1 MWEKLGLF
9 LRRNRRAVLIFWVL
23 YVLVMG
29 YMGRN
34 VEVSYHF
41 AKMLPET
48 DSVYTEFVAL
58 NEQFEQGSGGVVFL
72 AAHDRAMFTPYI
84 LNSWIEMAKNI
95 EATPE
100 VNNVL
105 SWHNAVAL
113 TLGPDSTDRFE
124 AAPISDGR
132 VNSRDEAAALKATL
146 NELPVYHGLMN
157 SHDGNTQLMAVQ
169 ISDTANYSKL
179 FFPMIDRITN
189 EAKKFER
196 RTGIDV
202 QISGVPYLR
211 MINARS
217 IKSEINLFLGL
228 TGIVTLLIMFAMM
241 RSTRAAL
248 IALAVVGVGVVG
260 SFGVLGGLGYKLTLF
275 SALIPPLLIVIAV
288 PNCIFFINKYHQ
300 EYARDKNVDEAVVH
314 TVKKIGGV
322 ALLTNLTTALGF
334 STFIL
339 TSSDAL
345 VHFGIAATINI
356 IMVFVLSMT
365 ILPVLYS
372 WLPEPKPQHYKHL
385 DQKWLSDGVLW
396 LERVAQHH
404 RRWVYLGAAV
414 LAILGGIGMTR
425 MQTTGNITTDID
437 PNDPLVTQMKFFEQE
452 LGGVIPLEVIV
463 DTREP
468 GGVNSS
474 SVLRQVEEFQRSLD
488 TLPNMS
494 RSLSVVDFLKF
505 SRQAFYGGLPEFYE
519 LPSAAERRQIAALL
533 PSGAASA
540 NQALTTGL
548 IDKDNQ
554 RLRVTVQVQDL
565 PRPEMIE
572 VVKAIQHNADAVF
585 DREQVDVRFSG
596 AGLIFLRSTEFL
608 IDNLMMSL
616 VLAVIVISILMAS
629 LFRSWRMMIVAI
641 LPNLLPLLMTA
652 GIMGWFGIPV
662 KPSTV
667 LIFSIAFG
675 ISVDDTLH
683 LLSRYRQ
690 ELHLNGGRIAD
701 AALKA
706 IHETGVSMFYTS
718 VVLFAGFMIFL
729 ASNFGGTQALGL
741 LVSITLGFAMFS
753 NLLLL
758 PSLLMSLDKVMSAKE
773 QEVSLAELSENND

>member
-1 MWEKLGLF
+1 MWEKLGHF

-616 VLAVIVISILMAS
+616 ILAVIVISILMAS

-690 ELHLNGGRIAD
+690 ELHINGGRIAD

-773 QEVSLAELSENND
+773 QEVSLAELSENDD

>member
-1 MWEKLGLF
+1 MWEKLGRF
-9 LRRNRRAVLIFWVL
+9 LRRNRRAVLAFWVI
-23 YVLVMG
+23 YVLIMAFL
-29 YMGRN
+29 GRN

-41 AKMLPET
+41 AKMLPAD
-48 DSVYTEFVAL
+48 DSVYTEFVDL
-58 NEQFEQGSGGVVFL
+58 NKHFDQGSGGVVFL

-100 VNNVL
+100 VENVL
-105 SWHNAVAL
+105 SWHNAVTL
-113 TLGPDSTDRFE
+113 YLGPDSTDRFE
-124 AAPISDGR
+124 ARPICDGR
-132 VNSRDEAAALKATL
+132 IDARAEAETLKAEL

-157 SHDGNTQLMAVQ
+157 SHDGNTQLMAVR

-179 FFPMIDRITN
+179 FFPMIDRITA
-189 EAKKFER
+189 ESKKFER

-211 MINARS
+211 MVNARS

-228 TGIVTLLIMFAMM
+228 TAIVTLVIMFAMM

-260 SFGVLGGLGYKLTLF
+260 CFGVLGVLGYKLTLF
-275 SALIPPLLIVIAV
+275 SALIPPLLIVIVV

-300 EYARDKNVDEAVVH
+300 EYAREHDVDAAVQN

-334 STFIL
+334 STFTL

-345 VHFGIAATINI
+345 VHFGVAATINI
-356 IMVFVLSMT
+356 IVVYVLSIT

-372 WLPEPKPQHYKHL
+372 WLPAPRPQHYKHL
-385 DQKWLSDGVLW
+385 DQKWLSEGVAW
-396 LERVAQHH
+396 LERVAQYH
-404 RRWVYLGAAV
+404 RKWVYVGALT
-414 LAILGGIGMTR
+414 LAAAGGVGMLR

-437 PNDPLVTQMKFFEQE
+437 PADPLVQQMRFFEQE
-452 LGGVIPLEVIV
+452 LGGVIPLEVIIN
-463 DTREP
+463 TREP

-494 RSLSVVDFLKF
+494 RSLSVVDFMKF
-505 SRQAFYGGLPEFYE
+505 GRQAFYGGMPEFYE

-533 PSGAASA
+533 PSGAADA
-540 NQALTTGL
+540 NAALTSGL
-548 IDKDNQ
+548 VSSDGQ
-554 RLRVTVQVQDL
+554 RMRITVQVRDL
-565 PRPEMIE
+565 PRPEMVN
-572 VVKAIQHNADAVF
+572 VVKAIQANADAIF
-585 DREQVDVRFSG
+585 NREQVDVSFSG
-596 AGLIFLRSTEFL
+596 AGLIFLRSTEYL
-608 IDNLMMSL
+608 IDNLIMSL
-616 VLAVIVISILMAS
+616 IFAVVVISLLMAG
-629 LFRSWRMMIVAI
+629 LFRSWRMMVVAI
-641 LPNLLPLLMTA
+641 LPNLLPLIMTA

-690 ELHLNGGRIAD
+690 ELQVNGGIIGK
-701 AALKA
+701 AALIA
-706 IHETGVSMFYTS
+706 IRESGVSMFYTS

-758 PSLLMSLDKVMSAKE
+758 PSLLMSLDRVMSAKE
-773 QEVSLAELSENND
+773 QEVSLAELSEDDE

>member
-1 MWEKLGLF
+1 MWEKLGHF

-437 PNDPLVTQMKFFEQE
+437 PNDPLVTQMKFFERE

-690 ELHLNGGRIAD
+690 ELHINGGRIAD

-773 QEVSLAELSENND
+773 QEVSLAELSENDD

>member
-1 MWEKLGLF
+1 
-9 LRRNRRAVLIFWVL
+9 
-23 YVLVMG
+23 
-29 YMGRN
+29 
-34 VEVSYHF
+34 
-41 AKMLPET
+41 
-48 DSVYTEFVAL
+48 
-58 NEQFEQGSGGVVFL
+58 
-72 AAHDRAMFTPYI
+72 
-84 LNSWIEMAKNI
+84 
-95 EATPE
+95 
-100 VNNVL
+100 
-105 SWHNAVAL
+105 
-113 TLGPDSTDRFE
+113 
-124 AAPISDGR
+124 
-132 VNSRDEAAALKATL
+132 
-146 NELPVYHGLMN
+146 
-157 SHDGNTQLMAVQ
+157 
-169 ISDTANYSKL
+169 
-179 FFPMIDRITN
+179 
-189 EAKKFER
+189 
-196 RTGIDV
+196 
-202 QISGVPYLR
+202 
-211 MINARS
+211 
-217 IKSEINLFLGL
+217 
-228 TGIVTLLIMFAMM
+228 
-241 RSTRAAL
+241 
-248 IALAVVGVGVVG
+248 LAVVGVGVVG

-300 EYARDKNVDEAVVH
+300 EFSLHKDVDQAVAF

-356 IMVFVLSMT
+356 IMVFVLSIS

-372 WLPEPKPQHYKHL
+372 WLPAPRPQHYKHL
-385 DQKWLSDGVLW
+385 DQKWLSNGVLW
-396 LERVAQHH
+396 LERVAQYH
-404 RRWVYLGAAV
+404 RRWVYLGSVLLAV
-414 LAILGGIGMTR
+414 LGGLGMMR

-437 PNDPLVTQMKFFEQE
+437 PSDPLVTQMKFFEQE

-463 DTREP
+463 NTRES
-468 GGVNSS
+468 GGINSS

-494 RSLSVVDFLKF
+494 RSISVVDFLKF
-505 SRQAFYGGLPEFYE
+505 SRQAFYGGMPEFYE

-540 NQALTTGL
+540 NQALTSGL

-585 DREQVDVRFSG
+585 DREQVDVSFSG

-616 VLAVIVISILMAS
+616 VLAVVVISILMAG
-629 LFRSWRMMIVAI
+629 LFRSWRMMVVAI
-641 LPNLLPLLMTA
+641 LPNLLPLIMTA

-690 ELHLNGGRIAD
+690 ELHINGGRIAD

-741 LVSITLGFAMFS
+741 LVSLTLGFAMFS
-753 NLLLL
+753 NLILL

-773 QEVSLAELSENND
+773 QEVSLAELSEDE

>member
-1 MWEKLGLF
+1 MWEKLGHF
-9 LRRNRRAVLIFWVL
+9 LRRNRRTVLIFWVL

-228 TGIVTLLIMFAMM
+228 TGIVTLLIMFVMM

-437 PNDPLVTQMKFFEQE
+437 PNDPLVTQMKFFERE

-690 ELHLNGGRIAD
+690 ELQINGGRIAD

-773 QEVSLAELSENND
+773 QEVSLAELSENDD

>member
-1 MWEKLGLF
+1 MWEKLGHF

-554 RLRVTVQVQDL
+554 RLRVTVQVRDL

-616 VLAVIVISILMAS
+616 ILAVIVISILMAS

-641 LPNLLPLLMTA
+641 VPNLLPLLMTA

-773 QEVSLAELSENND
+773 QEVSLAELSENYD

>member
-1 MWEKLGLF
+1 MWEKLGHF

-616 VLAVIVISILMAS
+616 ILAVIVISILMAS

-641 LPNLLPLLMTA
+641 VPNLLPLLMTA

-701 AALKA
+701 AAIKA

-773 QEVSLAELSENND
+773 QEVSLAELSENDD

>member
-1 MWEKLGLF
+1 MWEKLGRF

-41 AKMLPET
+41 AKMLPAT

-72 AAHDRAMFTPYI
+72 AAHDRTMFKPYI

-100 VNNVL
+100 VLNVL
-105 SWHNAVAL
+105 SWHNAAL
-113 TLGPDSTDRFE
+113 LYLGPDSTSRFE
-124 AAPISDGR
+124 ARTICDGR
-132 VNSRDEAAALKATL
+132 IDTRAEADTLKMLL

-157 SHDGNTQLMAVQ
+157 SHDGNTQLMAVR

-179 FFPMIDRITN
+179 FFPMIDRITA

-228 TGIVTLLIMFAMM
+228 TGVVTLLIMFAMM

-275 SALIPPLLIVIAV
+275 SALIPPLLIVIVV

-300 EYARDKNVDEAVVH
+300 EFARDQDVDSAVIH

-334 STFIL
+334 STFML

-345 VHFGIAATINI
+345 VHFGLAATINI
-356 IMVFVLSMT
+356 IVVFILSIT

-372 WLPEPKPQHYKHL
+372 WLPAPKPQHYEHL
-385 DQKWLSDGVLW
+385 EQKWLSNGVKW
-396 LERVAQHH
+396 LENVAQYH
-404 RRWVYLGAAV
+404 RKWVYIGALALAGLGAV
-414 LAILGGIGMTR
+414 GMLR
-425 MQTTGNITTDID
+425 METTGNITTDID
-437 PNDPLVTQMKFFEQE
+437 PSDPLVSQMKFFEQE
-452 LGGVIPLEVIV
+452 LGGVIPLEIVV

-474 SVLRQVEEFQRSLD
+474 SVLRQVEDFQRSLD

-494 RSLSVVDFLKF
+494 RSLSMVDFLKF
-505 SRQAFYGGLPEFYE
+505 GRQAFYGGLPEFYE

-533 PSGAASA
+533 PSGATEA
-540 NQALTTGL
+540 NAALTSGL
-548 IDKDNQ
+548 VSKDG
-554 RLRVTVQVQDL
+554 RRMRITVQVRDL
-565 PRPEMIE
+565 PRPEMVK
-572 VVKAIQHNADAVF
+572 VVKAVQANADAIF
-585 DREQVDVRFSG
+585 DRNQVDVSFSG
-596 AGLIFLRSTEFL
+596 AGLIFLRSTEYL
-608 IDNLMMSL
+608 IDNLIMSL
-616 VLAVIVISILMAS
+616 IFAVVVISLLMAG
-629 LFRSWRMMIVAI
+629 LFRSWRMMVVAI
-641 LPNLLPLLMTA
+641 LPNLLPLIMTA

-690 ELHLNGGRIAD
+690 ELHLNGGNIGQAG
-701 AALKA
+701 LVA
-706 IHETGVSMFYTS
+706 IRESGVSMFYTS

-758 PSLLMSLDKVMSAKE
+758 PSLLMSLDKVMTGKE
-773 QEVSLAELSENND
+773 QEVSLAELSEDDE

>member
-1 MWEKLGLF
+1 MWEKLGQF
-9 LRRNRRAVLIFWVL
+9 LRRNRRGVLAFWVAYVLIMAYL
-23 YVLVMG
+23 
-29 YMGRN
+29 GRN

-41 AKMLPET
+41 ARMLPED
-48 DSVYTEFVAL
+48 DSVYTEFVDL
-58 NEQFEQGSGGVVFL
+58 NKHFEQGSGGVVFL

-84 LNSWIEMAKNI
+84 LNSWNEMAKNI

-100 VNNVL
+100 VLNVL
-105 SWHNAVAL
+105 SWHNAVTL
-113 TLGPDSTDRFE
+113 YLGPDSTDRFE
-124 AAPISDGR
+124 AHPIFDGR
-132 VNSRDEAAALKATL
+132 IDTRAEAETLKAEL

-157 SHDGNTQLMAVQ
+157 SHDGNTQLMAVR

-179 FFPMIDRITN
+179 FFPMIDRITA

-211 MINARS
+211 MVNARS

-228 TGIVTLLIMFAMM
+228 TAVVTLIIMFAMM

-260 SFGVLGGLGYKLTLF
+260 SFGVLGALGYKLTLF
-275 SALIPPLLIVIAV
+275 SALIPPLLIVIVV

-300 EYARDKNVDEAVVH
+300 EYARDQDVDAAVQH

-334 STFIL
+334 STFTL

-345 VHFGIAATINI
+345 VHFGVAATINI
-356 IMVFVLSMT
+356 IVVYILSIS

-372 WLPEPKPQHYKHL
+372 WLPAPRPQHYKHL
-385 DQKWLSDGVLW
+385 DQKWLSEGVAW
-396 LERVAQHH
+396 LERVAQYH
-404 RRWVYLGAAV
+404 RKWVYVGALS
-414 LAILGGIGMTR
+414 LAAAGAIGMLR
-425 MQTTGNITTDID
+425 MQTTGNITTDIN
-437 PNDPLVTQMKFFEQE
+437 PSDPLVQQMRFFEQE
-452 LGGVIPLEVIV
+452 LGGVIPLEVV
-463 DTREP
+463 LDTREA

-474 SVLRQVEEFQRSLD
+474 AVLRQVEEFQRSLD

-494 RSLSVVDFLKF
+494 RSLSVVDFMKF
-505 SRQAFYGGLPEFYE
+505 GRQAFYGGLPEFYE
-519 LPSAAERRQIAALL
+519 LPSASERRQIAALL
-533 PSGAASA
+533 PSGAADA
-540 NQALTTGL
+540 NAALTSGL
-548 IDKDNQ
+548 VSKDG
-554 RLRVTVQVQDL
+554 RRMRITVQVRDL
-565 PRPEMIE
+565 PRPEMVK
-572 VVKAIQHNADAVF
+572 VVKAIQHNADQIF
-585 DREQVDVRFSG
+585 DREKVDVSFSG
-596 AGLIFLRSTEFL
+596 AGLIFLRSTEYL
-608 IDNLMMSL
+608 IDNLIMSL
-616 VLAVIVISILMAS
+616 IFAVVVISLLMAG
-629 LFRSWRMMIVAI
+629 LFRSWRMMVVAI
-641 LPNLLPLLMTA
+641 LPNLLPLIMTA

-690 ELHLNGGRIAD
+690 ELLVNGGNIGK
-701 AALKA
+701 AALIA
-706 IHETGVSMFYTS
+706 IRESGVSMFYTS

-758 PSLLMSLDKVMSAKE
+758 PSLLMSLDRVMSAKE
-773 QEVSLAELSENND
+773 QEKSLAELSEGDE

>member
-1 MWEKLGLF
+1 
-9 LRRNRRAVLIFWVL
+9 
-23 YVLVMG
+23 
-29 YMGRN
+29 
-34 VEVSYHF
+34 
-41 AKMLPET
+41 
-48 DSVYTEFVAL
+48 
-58 NEQFEQGSGGVVFL
+58 
-72 AAHDRAMFTPYI
+72 
-84 LNSWIEMAKNI
+84 
-95 EATPE
+95 
-100 VNNVL
+100 
-105 SWHNAVAL
+105 
-113 TLGPDSTDRFE
+113 
-124 AAPISDGR
+124 
-132 VNSRDEAAALKATL
+132 
-146 NELPVYHGLMN
+146 
-157 SHDGNTQLMAVQ
+157 
-169 ISDTANYSKL
+169 
-179 FFPMIDRITN
+179 MIDRITN

-300 EYARDKNVDEAVVH
+300 EFALHKDVDQAVAF

-356 IMVFVLSMT
+356 IMVFVLSIS

-372 WLPEPKPQHYKHL
+372 WLPAPRPQHYKHL
-385 DQKWLSDGVLW
+385 DQKWLSNGVLW
-396 LERVAQHH
+396 LERVAQYH
-404 RRWVYLGAAV
+404 RRWVYLGSVLLAV
-414 LAILGGIGMTR
+414 IGGLGMLR

-437 PNDPLVTQMKFFEQE
+437 PSDPLVTQMKFFEQE

-463 DTREP
+463 NTRES
-468 GGVNSS
+468 GGINSS

-494 RSLSVVDFLKF
+494 RSISVVDFLKF
-505 SRQAFYGGLPEFYE
+505 SRQAFYGGMPEFYE

-540 NQALTTGL
+540 NQALTSGL

-585 DREQVDVRFSG
+585 DREQVDVSFSG

-608 IDNLMMSL
+608 IDNLLMSL
-616 VLAVIVISILMAS
+616 VLAVVVISILMAG
-629 LFRSWRMMIVAI
+629 LFRSWRMMVVAI
-641 LPNLLPLLMTA
+641 LPNLLPLIMTA

-690 ELHLNGGRIAD
+690 ELHINGGRIAD

-741 LVSITLGFAMFS
+741 LVSLTLGFAMFS
-753 NLLLL
+753 NLILL

-773 QEVSLAELSENND
+773 QEVSLAELSEDK

>member
-690 ELHLNGGRIAD
+690 ELHINGGRIAD

-773 QEVSLAELSENND
+773 QEVSLAELSENDD

>member
-1 MWEKLGLF
+1 MWEKIGHF

-23 YVLVMG
+23 YVAVMG
-29 YMGRN
+29 YLGRN

-41 AKMLPET
+41 ARMLPST
-48 DSVYTEFVAL
+48 DSVYTEFVQL
-58 NEQFEQGSGGVVFL
+58 NENFEQGSGGVIFL

-100 VNNVL
+100 VLNVL
-105 SWHNAVAL
+105 SWHNAV
-113 TLGPDSTDRFE
+113 TLHLGTDSADRFE
-124 AAPISDGR
+124 ARPICDGR
-132 VNSRDEAAALKATL
+132 IDNRAEGDSLKLELA
-146 NELPVYHGLMN
+146 ELPVYHGLMN
-157 SHDGNTQLMAVQ
+157 SHDGNTQLMAVR
-169 ISDTANYSKL
+169 ITDTANYSAL
-179 FFPMIDRITN
+179 FFPLIDRITN

-211 MINARS
+211 MVNARS

-228 TGIVTLLIMFAMM
+228 TAVVTLLIMLAMM
-241 RSTRAAL
+241 RSTRAAF

-260 SFGVLGGLGYKLTLF
+260 SFGVLGSLGYKLTLF
-275 SALIPPLLIVIAV
+275 SALLPPLLIVIAV

-300 EYARDKNVDEAVVH
+300 EFARDKDVDAAVIH

-334 STFIL
+334 STFML

-345 VHFGIAATINI
+345 VHFGVAATINI
-356 IMVFVLSMT
+356 VVVFVLSIT

-372 WLPEPKPQHYKHL
+372 WLPAPRPQHYKHL
-385 DQKWLSDGVLW
+385 DQAWLHRGVVW
-396 LERVAQHH
+396 LENVAKHH
-404 RRWVYLGAAV
+404 RKWVYLGALTLAV
-414 LAILGGIGMTR
+414 VGAFGMLR

-437 PNDPLVTQMKFFEQE
+437 PADPLVTQMRFFEQE
-452 LGGVIPLEVIV
+452 LGGVIPLEIVV
-463 DTREP
+463 DTRKA
-468 GGVNSS
+468 GGINSS

-494 RSLSVVDFLKF
+494 RSLSIVDFMKF

-533 PSGAASA
+533 PSGASDA
-540 NQALTTGL
+540 NQALTSGL
-548 IDKDNQ
+548 VDSDNR
-554 RLRVTVQVQDL
+554 RLRVTVQVRDL
-565 PRPEMIE
+565 PRPEMVR
-572 VVKAIQHNADAVF
+572 VVEAVQANADAIF
-585 DREQVDVRFSG
+585 DREQVDVSFSG
-596 AGLIFLRSTEFL
+596 AGLIFLRSTQYL
-608 IDNLMMSL
+608 VDNLIMSL
-616 VLAVIVISILMAS
+616 ILAVLVISILMAS
-629 LFRSWRMMIVAI
+629 LFRSWRMMLVAI
-641 LPNLLPLLMTA
+641 VPNLLPLLMTA

-683 LLSRYRQ
+683 LLARYRQ
-690 ELHLNGGRIAD
+690 ELMANGGDIAQ
-701 AALKA
+701 AALRA
-706 IHETGVSMFYTS
+706 IRETGVSMFYTS

-729 ASNFGGTQALGL
+729 ASNFGGTQAMGL

-773 QEVSLAELSENND
+773 QEVSLAEISEGEE

>member
-1 MWEKLGLF
+1 MWEKLARF

-23 YVLVMG
+23 YVLIMG

-41 AKMLPET
+41 ARMLPET

-95 EATPE
+95 EATPD
-100 VNNVL
+100 VVNVL
-105 SWHNAVAL
+105 SWHNAVEL
-113 TLGPDSTDRFE
+113 TLGPDSTDRFV
-124 AAPISDGR
+124 ADPICDGR
-132 VNSRDEAAALKATL
+132 INSREEAQQLKATL

-169 ISDTANYSKL
+169 ITDSANYSKL

-300 EYARDKNVDEAVVH
+300 EFALHKDVDQAVAF

-356 IMVFVLSMT
+356 IMVFVLSIS

-372 WLPEPKPQHYKHL
+372 WLPAPRPQHYKHL
-385 DQKWLSDGVLW
+385 DQKWLSNGVLW
-396 LERVAQHH
+396 LERVAQYH
-404 RRWVYLGAAV
+404 RRWVYLGSVLLAV
-414 LAILGGIGMTR
+414 LGGLGMMR

-437 PNDPLVTQMKFFEQE
+437 PSDPLVTQMKFFEQE

-463 DTREP
+463 DTRES
-468 GGVNSS
+468 GGINSS

-494 RSLSVVDFLKF
+494 RSISVVDFLKF
-505 SRQAFYGGLPEFYE
+505 SRQAFYGGMPEFYE

-540 NQALTTGL
+540 NQALTSGL

-585 DREQVDVRFSG
+585 DREQVDVSFSG

-616 VLAVIVISILMAS
+616 VLAVVVISILMAG
-629 LFRSWRMMIVAI
+629 LFRSWRMMVVAI
-641 LPNLLPLLMTA
+641 LPNLLPLIMTA

-690 ELHLNGGRIAD
+690 ELHINGGRIAD

-741 LVSITLGFAMFS
+741 LVSLTLGFAMFS
-753 NLLLL
+753 NLILL

-773 QEVSLAELSENND
+773 QEVSLAELSEDE

>member
-1 MWEKLGLF
+1 MWEKLGRF
-9 LRRNRRAVLIFWVL
+9 LRRNRRAVLAFWVV
-23 YVLVMG
+23 YVLVMAFL
-29 YMGRN
+29 GRN

-41 AKMLPET
+41 AKMLPAD
-48 DSVYTEFVAL
+48 DSVYTEFVDL
-58 NEQFEQGSGGVVFL
+58 NKHFDQGSGGVVFL

-84 LNSWIEMAKNI
+84 LNSWIEMAKSI
-95 EATPE
+95 ENTPE
-100 VNNVL
+100 VENVL
-105 SWHNAVAL
+105 SWHNAVTL
-113 TLGPDSTDRFE
+113 YLGPDSTDRFE
-124 AAPISDGR
+124 ARNICDGR
-132 VNSRDEAAALKATL
+132 IDTRAEAETLRAEL

-157 SHDGNTQLMAVQ
+157 SHDGNTQLMAVR

-179 FFPMIDRITN
+179 FFPMIDHITA

-211 MINARS
+211 MVNARS

-228 TGIVTLLIMFAMM
+228 TAIVTLIIMFAMM

-260 SFGVLGGLGYKLTLF
+260 SFGVLGALGYKLTLF
-275 SALIPPLLIVIAV
+275 SALIPPLLIVIVV

-300 EYARDKNVDEAVVH
+300 EYARDQNVDAAVQH

-334 STFIL
+334 STFTL

-356 IMVFVLSMT
+356 IVVYVLSIT

-372 WLPEPKPQHYKHL
+372 WLPAPRPQHYKHL
-385 DQKWLSDGVLW
+385 DQKWLSDGVGW

-404 RRWVYLGAAV
+404 RKWVYIGALT
-414 LAILGGIGMTR
+414 LAAAGGVGMLR

-437 PNDPLVTQMKFFEQE
+437 SADPLVQQMRFFEQE
-452 LGGVIPLEVIV
+452 LGGVIPLEVVIN
-463 DTREP
+463 TREP

-494 RSLSVVDFLKF
+494 RSLSVVDFMKF
-505 SRQAFYGGLPEFYE
+505 GRQAFYGGMPEFYE
-519 LPSAAERRQIAALL
+519 LPTAAERRQIAALL
-533 PSGAASA
+533 PSGAADA
-540 NQALTTGL
+540 NAALTSGL
-548 IDKDNQ
+548 VSADGQ
-554 RLRVTVQVQDL
+554 RMRITVQVRDL
-565 PRPEMIE
+565 PRPEMVN
-572 VVKAIQHNADAVF
+572 VVKAIQANADAIF
-585 DREQVDVRFSG
+585 DREQVDVSFSG
-596 AGLIFLRSTEFL
+596 AGLIFLRSTEYL
-608 IDNLMMSL
+608 IDNLIMSL
-616 VLAVIVISILMAS
+616 IFAVVVISLLMAG
-629 LFRSWRMMIVAI
+629 LFRSWRMMFVAI
-641 LPNLLPLLMTA
+641 LPNLLPLIMTA

-690 ELHLNGGRIAD
+690 ELLVNGGNIGR
-701 AALKA
+701 AALIA
-706 IHETGVSMFYTS
+706 IRESGVSMFYTS

-741 LVSITLGFAMFS
+741 LVSITLGFAMFT

-758 PSLLMSLDKVMSAKE
+758 PSLLMSLDRVMSAKE
-773 QEVSLAELSENND
+773 QEHSLAELSEGE

>member
-1 MWEKLGLF
+1 MWEKLGHF

-41 AKMLPET
+41 AKVLPET

-146 NELPVYHGLMN
+146 KELPVYHGLMN

-437 PNDPLVTQMKFFEQE
+437 PNDPLMTQMKFFEQE

-505 SRQAFYGGLPEFYE
+505 SRQAFYVGLTEFYE
-519 LPSAAERRQIAALL
+519 LPSAADRRQIAALL

-616 VLAVIVISILMAS
+616 ILAVIVISILMAS

-641 LPNLLPLLMTA
+641 VPNLLPLLMTA

-701 AALKA
+701 AAIRA

-773 QEVSLAELSENND
+773 QEVSLAELSENDD

>member
-616 VLAVIVISILMAS
+616 ILAVIVISILMAS

-641 LPNLLPLLMTA
+641 VPNLLPLLMTA

-701 AALKA
+701 AAIKA

-773 QEVSLAELSENND
+773 QEVSLAELSENDD

>member
-1 MWEKLGLF
+1 MWEKLGRF
-9 LRRNRRAVLIFWVL
+9 LRRNRRAVLGFWVL

-29 YMGRN
+29 FLGRN

-41 AKMLPET
+41 AKMLPDT
-48 DSVYTEFVAL
+48 DSVYTEFMDL

-100 VNNVL
+100 VVNVL
-105 SWHNAVAL
+105 SWHNAVTL
-113 TLGPDSTDRFE
+113 TLGPDSTARFE
-124 AAPISDGR
+124 ASPICDGR
-132 VNSRDEAAALKATL
+132 INSREEAKQLKATL

-169 ISDTANYSKL
+169 ITDTANYSKL

-300 EYARDKNVDEAVVH
+300 EFARYKDVDKAVAH

-356 IMVFVLSMT
+356 IMVFVLSIT
-365 ILPVLYS
+365 VLPVLYS
-372 WLPEPKPQHYKHL
+372 WLPAPRPQHYQHL
-385 DQKWLSDGVLW
+385 DQKWLSNGVLW
-396 LERVAQHH
+396 LESVARNH
-404 RRWVYLGAAV
+404 RRWVYLGSALLAV
-414 LAILGGIGMTR
+414 LGGLGMMR

-494 RSLSVVDFLKF
+494 RSISVVDFLKF
-505 SRQAFYGGLPEFYE
+505 SRQAFYGGMPEFYE

-540 NQALTTGL
+540 NQALTSGL
-548 IDKDNQ
+548 VDNDNQ
-554 RLRVTVQVQDL
+554 RMRVTVQVQDL

-616 VLAVIVISILMAS
+616 ILAVVVISILMAS

-701 AALKA
+701 AAIKA

-758 PSLLMSLDKVMSAKE
+758 PSLLMSLDKVMNAKE
-773 QEVSLAELSENND
+773 QEVSLAELSEDE

>member
-1 MWEKLGLF
+1 MWEKLARF

-41 AKMLPET
+41 ARMLPET

-95 EATPE
+95 EATPD
-100 VNNVL
+100 VVNVL
-105 SWHNAVAL
+105 SWHNAVEL
-113 TLGPDSTDRFE
+113 TLGPDSTDRFV
-124 AAPISDGR
+124 ADPICDGR
-132 VNSRDEAAALKATL
+132 INSREEAQQLKATL

-169 ISDTANYSKL
+169 ITDTANYSKL

-300 EYARDKNVDEAVVH
+300 EFALHKDVDQAVAF

-356 IMVFVLSMT
+356 IMVFVLSIT

-372 WLPEPKPQHYKHL
+372 WLPAPRPQHYKHL
-385 DQKWLSDGVLW
+385 DQKWLSNGVLW
-396 LERVAQHH
+396 LERVAQYH
-404 RRWVYLGAAV
+404 RRWVYLGSVLLAV
-414 LAILGGIGMTR
+414 LGGLGMMR

-437 PNDPLVTQMKFFEQE
+437 PSDPLVTQMKFFEQE

-463 DTREP
+463 NTRES
-468 GGVNSS
+468 GGINSS

-494 RSLSVVDFLKF
+494 RSISVVDFLKF
-505 SRQAFYGGLPEFYE
+505 SRQAFYGGMPEFYE

-540 NQALTTGL
+540 NQALTSGL

-585 DREQVDVRFSG
+585 DREQVDVSFSG

-608 IDNLMMSL
+608 IDNLLMSL
-616 VLAVIVISILMAS
+616 VLAVVVISILMAG
-629 LFRSWRMMIVAI
+629 LFRSWRMMVVAI
-641 LPNLLPLLMTA
+641 LPNLLPLIMTA

-690 ELHLNGGRIAD
+690 ELHINGGRIAD

-741 LVSITLGFAMFS
+741 LVSLTLGFAMFS
-753 NLLLL
+753 NLILL

-773 QEVSLAELSENND
+773 QEVSLAELSEDK

>member
-1 MWEKLGLF
+1 MWEKLARF

-41 AKMLPET
+41 ARMLPET

-95 EATPE
+95 EATPD
-100 VNNVL
+100 VVNVL
-105 SWHNAVAL
+105 SWHNAVEL
-113 TLGPDSTDRFE
+113 TLGPDSTDRFV
-124 AAPISDGR
+124 ADPICDGR
-132 VNSRDEAAALKATL
+132 INSREEAQQLKATL

-169 ISDTANYSKL
+169 ITDTANYSKL

-300 EYARDKNVDEAVVH
+300 EFALHKDVDQAVAF

-356 IMVFVLSMT
+356 IMVFVLSIT

-372 WLPEPKPQHYKHL
+372 WLPAPRPQHYKHL
-385 DQKWLSDGVLW
+385 DQKWLSNGVLW
-396 LERVAQHH
+396 LERVAQYH
-404 RRWVYLGAAV
+404 RRWVYLGSVLLAV
-414 LAILGGIGMTR
+414 LGGLGMMR

-437 PNDPLVTQMKFFEQE
+437 PSDPLVTQMKFFEQE

-463 DTREP
+463 NTRES
-468 GGVNSS
+468 GGINSS

-494 RSLSVVDFLKF
+494 RSISVVDFLKF
-505 SRQAFYGGLPEFYE
+505 SRQAFYGGMPEFYE

-540 NQALTTGL
+540 NQALTSGL

-585 DREQVDVRFSG
+585 DREQVDVSFSG

-616 VLAVIVISILMAS
+616 VLAVVVISILMAG
-629 LFRSWRMMIVAI
+629 LFRSWRMMVVAI
-641 LPNLLPLLMTA
+641 LPNLLPLIMTA

-690 ELHLNGGRIAD
+690 ELHINGGRIAD

-741 LVSITLGFAMFS
+741 LVSLTLGFAMFS
-753 NLLLL
+753 NLILL

-773 QEVSLAELSENND
+773 QEVSLAELSEDE

>member
-1 MWEKLGLF
+1 MWEKLGHF

-437 PNDPLVTQMKFFEQE
+437 PNDPLVTQMKFFERE

-616 VLAVIVISILMAS
+616 ILAVIVISILMAS

-641 LPNLLPLLMTA
+641 VPNLLPLLMTA

-701 AALKA
+701 AAIKA

-773 QEVSLAELSENND
+773 QEVSLAELSENDD

>member
-1 MWEKLGLF
+1 MWEKLGRF

-41 AKMLPET
+41 AKMLPDT

-58 NEQFEQGSGGVVFL
+58 NENFEQGSGGVVFL

-100 VNNVL
+100 VVNVL
-105 SWHNAVAL
+105 SWHNAVEL
-113 TLGPDSTDRFE
+113 TLGPDSTDRFV
-124 AAPISDGR
+124 ADPINDGR
-132 VNSRDEAAALKATL
+132 INTRDEAKQLKATL

-169 ISDTANYSKL
+169 ITDTANYSKL

-202 QISGVPYLR
+202 QVSGVPYLR

-300 EYARDKNVDEAVVH
+300 EFARDKDVDQAVAH

-356 IMVFVLSMT
+356 IMVFVLSIT

-372 WLPEPKPQHYKHL
+372 WLPEPRPQHYQHL
-385 DQKWLSDGVLW
+385 DQKWLSNGVLW
-396 LERVAQHH
+396 LENVAKNH
-404 RRWVYLGAAV
+404 RRWVYLGSALLAV
-414 LAILGGIGMTR
+414 LGGLGMMR

-437 PNDPLVTQMKFFEQE
+437 PSDPLVTQMKFFEQE

-474 SVLRQVEEFQRSLD
+474 SVLRQVEDFQRSLD

-494 RSLSVVDFLKF
+494 RSVSVVDFLKY
-505 SRQAFYGGLPEFYE
+505 SRQAFYGGMPEFYE

-533 PSGAASA
+533 PSGAATA
-540 NQALTTGL
+540 NQALTSGL
-548 IDKDNQ
+548 VDKDNQ

-585 DREQVDVRFSG
+585 DREQVDVSFSG

-608 IDNLMMSL
+608 IDNLIKSL
-616 VLAVIVISILMAS
+616 VLAVLVISILMAS
-629 LFRSWRMMIVAI
+629 LFRSWRMMVVAI
-641 LPNLLPLLMTA
+641 VPNLLPLIMTA

-690 ELHLNGGRIAD
+690 ELHLNGGRIAN
-701 AALKA
+701 AALSA

-758 PSLLMSLDKVMSAKE
+758 PSLLMSLDKVMNAKE
-773 QEVSLAELSENND
+773 QEVSLAELSDDE

>member
-1 MWEKLGLF
+1 
-9 LRRNRRAVLIFWVL
+9 
-23 YVLVMG
+23 
-29 YMGRN
+29 
-34 VEVSYHF
+34 
-41 AKMLPET
+41 
-48 DSVYTEFVAL
+48 
-58 NEQFEQGSGGVVFL
+58 
-72 AAHDRAMFTPYI
+72 
-84 LNSWIEMAKNI
+84 
-95 EATPE
+95 
-100 VNNVL
+100 
-105 SWHNAVAL
+105 
-113 TLGPDSTDRFE
+113 
-124 AAPISDGR
+124 
-132 VNSRDEAAALKATL
+132 
-146 NELPVYHGLMN
+146 MN
-157 SHDGNTQLMAVQ
+157 SHDGNTQLMAVR

-179 FFPMIDRITN
+179 FFPMIDRITA

-211 MINARS
+211 MVNARS

-228 TGIVTLLIMFAMM
+228 TAVVTLIIMFAMM

-260 SFGVLGGLGYKLTLF
+260 SFGVLGALGYKLTLF
-275 SALIPPLLIVIAV
+275 SALIPPLLIVIVV

-300 EYARDKNVDEAVVH
+300 EYARDQDVDAAVQH

-334 STFIL
+334 STFTL

-345 VHFGIAATINI
+345 VHFGVAATINI
-356 IMVFVLSMT
+356 IVVYILSIT

-372 WLPEPKPQHYKHL
+372 WLPAPRPQHYKHL
-385 DQKWLSDGVLW
+385 DQKWLSEGVAW

-404 RRWVYLGAAV
+404 RKWVYVGALS
-414 LAILGGIGMTR
+414 LAAAGAIGMLR
-425 MQTTGNITTDID
+425 MQTTGNITTDIN
-437 PNDPLVTQMKFFEQE
+437 PNDPLVQQMRFFEQE
-452 LGGVIPLEVIV
+452 LGGVIPLEVV
-463 DTREP
+463 LDTREA

-474 SVLRQVEEFQRSLD
+474 AVLRQVEEFQRSLD

-494 RSLSVVDFLKF
+494 RSLSVVDFMKF
-505 SRQAFYGGLPEFYE
+505 GRQAFYGGLPEFYE
-519 LPSAAERRQIAALL
+519 LPSASERRQIAALL
-533 PSGAASA
+533 PSGAADA
-540 NQALTTGL
+540 NAALTSGL
-548 IDKDNQ
+548 VSKDG
-554 RLRVTVQVQDL
+554 RRMRITVQVRDL
-565 PRPEMIE
+565 PRPEMVK
-572 VVKAIQHNADAVF
+572 VVKAIQHNADQIF
-585 DREQVDVRFSG
+585 DREKVDVSFSG
-596 AGLIFLRSTEFL
+596 AGLIFLRSTEYL
-608 IDNLMMSL
+608 IDNLIMSL
-616 VLAVIVISILMAS
+616 IFAVVVISLLMAG
-629 LFRSWRMMIVAI
+629 LFRSWRMMVVAI
-641 LPNLLPLLMTA
+641 LPNLLPLIMTA

-690 ELHLNGGRIAD
+690 ELLVNGGNIGK
-701 AALKA
+701 AALIA
-706 IHETGVSMFYTS
+706 IRESGVSMFYTS

-758 PSLLMSLDKVMSAKE
+758 PSLLMSLDRVMSAKE
-773 QEVSLAELSENND
+773 QEKSLAELSEGDE

>member
-1 MWEKLGLF
+1 MWEKLGQF
-9 LRRNRRAVLIFWVL
+9 LRRNRRGVLAFWVAYVLIMAYL
-23 YVLVMG
+23 
-29 YMGRN
+29 GRN

-41 AKMLPET
+41 ARMLPED
-48 DSVYTEFVAL
+48 DSVYTEFVDL
-58 NEQFEQGSGGVVFL
+58 NKHFEQGSGGVVFL

-84 LNSWIEMAKNI
+84 LNSWNEMAKNI

-100 VNNVL
+100 VLNVL
-105 SWHNAVAL
+105 SWHNAVTL
-113 TLGPDSTDRFE
+113 YLGPDSTDRFE
-124 AAPISDGR
+124 AHPIFDGR
-132 VNSRDEAAALKATL
+132 IDTRAEAETLKAEL

-157 SHDGNTQLMAVQ
+157 SHDGNTQLMAVR

-179 FFPMIDRITN
+179 FFPMIDRITA

-211 MINARS
+211 MVNARS

-228 TGIVTLLIMFAMM
+228 TAVVTLIIMFAMM

-260 SFGVLGGLGYKLTLF
+260 SFGVLGALGYKLTLF
-275 SALIPPLLIVIAV
+275 SALIPPLLIVIVV

-300 EYARDKNVDEAVVH
+300 EYARDQDVDAAVQH

-334 STFIL
+334 STFTL

-345 VHFGIAATINI
+345 VHFGVAATINI
-356 IMVFVLSMT
+356 IVVYILSIS

-372 WLPEPKPQHYKHL
+372 WLPAPRPQHYKHL
-385 DQKWLSDGVLW
+385 DQKWLSEGVAW
-396 LERVAQHH
+396 LERVAQYH
-404 RRWVYLGAAV
+404 RKWVYVGALS
-414 LAILGGIGMTR
+414 LAAAGAIGMLR
-425 MQTTGNITTDID
+425 MQTTGNITTDIN
-437 PNDPLVTQMKFFEQE
+437 PSDPLVQQMRFFEQE
-452 LGGVIPLEVIV
+452 LGGVIPLEVV
-463 DTREP
+463 LDTREA

-474 SVLRQVEEFQRSLD
+474 AVLRQVEEFQRSLD

-494 RSLSVVDFLKF
+494 RSLSVVDFMKF
-505 SRQAFYGGLPEFYE
+505 GRQAFYGGLPEFYE
-519 LPSAAERRQIAALL
+519 LPSASERRQIAALL
-533 PSGAASA
+533 PSGAADA
-540 NQALTTGL
+540 NAALTSGL
-548 IDKDNQ
+548 VSKDG
-554 RLRVTVQVQDL
+554 RRMRITVQVRDL
-565 PRPEMIE
+565 PRPEMVK
-572 VVKAIQHNADAVF
+572 VVKAIQHNADQIF
-585 DREQVDVRFSG
+585 DREKVDVSFSG
-596 AGLIFLRSTEFL
+596 AGLIFLRSTEYL
-608 IDNLMMSL
+608 IDNLIMSL
-616 VLAVIVISILMAS
+616 IFAVVVISLLMAG
-629 LFRSWRMMIVAI
+629 LFRSWRMMVVAI
-641 LPNLLPLLMTA
+641 LPNLLPLIMTA

-690 ELHLNGGRIAD
+690 ELQVNGGNLGQ
-701 AALKA
+701 AALTA
-706 IHETGVSMFYTS
+706 IRESGVSMFYTS
-718 VVLFAGFMIFL
+718 VVLFAGFFIFL

-741 LVSITLGFAMFS
+741 LVSLTLGFAMFS
-753 NLLLL
+753 NLILL
-758 PSLLMSLDKVMSAKE
+758 PSLLMTLDKVMSAKE
-773 QEVSLAELSENND
+773 QAKSLDELSEGDE

>member
-1 MWEKLGLF
+1 MWEKLARF

-41 AKMLPET
+41 ARMLPET

-95 EATPE
+95 EATPD
-100 VNNVL
+100 VVNVL
-105 SWHNAVAL
+105 SWHNAVEL
-113 TLGPDSTDRFE
+113 TLGPDSTDRFV
-124 AAPISDGR
+124 ADPICDGR
-132 VNSRDEAAALKATL
+132 INSREEAQQLKATL

-169 ISDTANYSKL
+169 ITDTANYSKL

-300 EYARDKNVDEAVVH
+300 EFALHKDVDQAVAF

-356 IMVFVLSMT
+356 IMVFVLSIT

-372 WLPEPKPQHYKHL
+372 WLPAPRPQHYKHL
-385 DQKWLSDGVLW
+385 DQKWLSNGVLW
-396 LERVAQHH
+396 LERVAQYH
-404 RRWVYLGAAV
+404 RRWVYLGSVLLAV
-414 LAILGGIGMTR
+414 LGGLGMMR

-437 PNDPLVTQMKFFEQE
+437 PSDPLVTQMKFFEQE

-463 DTREP
+463 DTRES
-468 GGVNSS
+468 GGINSS

-494 RSLSVVDFLKF
+494 RSISVVDFLKF
-505 SRQAFYGGLPEFYE
+505 SRQAFYGGMPEFYE

-540 NQALTTGL
+540 NQALTSGL

-585 DREQVDVRFSG
+585 DREQVDVSFSG

-616 VLAVIVISILMAS
+616 VLAVVVISILMAG
-629 LFRSWRMMIVAI
+629 LFRSWRMMVVAI
-641 LPNLLPLLMTA
+641 LPNLLPLIMTA

-690 ELHLNGGRIAD
+690 ELHINGGRIAD

-741 LVSITLGFAMFS
+741 LVSLTLGFAMFS
-753 NLLLL
+753 NLILL

-773 QEVSLAELSENND
+773 QEVSLAELSEDK